1 MITRSSSE
9 CRTCTATGPAQP
21 GVTVRGAGR
30 RDSAG
35 SRQGGKKLLNL
46 TNVAELAAAP
56 APCVVGGERG
66 WEENLLLLSWASSAL
81 TLTET
86 VHFYKSKNIFQ
97 NL

>member
-1 MITRSSSE
+1 MYCDNWSS
-9 CRTCTATGPAQP
+9 TA
-21 GVTVRGAGR
+21 R

-35 SRQGGKKLLNL
+35 EQAGGKKLLNL
-46 TNVAELAAAP
+46 TNVAELASAP